1 MNRETKQTALD
12 IFIERLRYLGYLNN
26 ENYDTPQVFQ
36 EIIQAKEMEKEQ
48 IGYSKKDVLKAGELG
63 EINHI
68 DTKHI
73 VSYLDEAK
81 QHNETYGG
89 NK

>member
-1 MNRETKQTALD
+1 MSNKTKQTAVD

-36 EIIQAKEMEKEQ
+36 EIIKAKEMEKEQ
-48 IGYSKKDVLKAGELG
+48 IMSAFNIGEVMATDYFYG
-63 EINHI
+63 EDNCAEN
-68 DTKHI
+68 
-73 VSYLDEAK
+73 YY
-81 QHNETYGG
+81 NETYGG

>member
-1 MNRETKQTALD
+1 MTNETKLTAVEWLEQQTRKPEWHSLKRGE
-12 IFIERLRYLGYLNN
+12 IFE
-26 ENYDTPQVFQ
+26 
-36 EIIQAKEMEKEQ
+36 QAKEMEKEQ
-48 IGYSKKDVLKAGELG
+48 RGYSKKDVLKAGELG

-73 VSYLDEAK
+73 VSCLDEAK